1 MVVEKMKASME
12 KRLENAPLEAVAR
25 GLGFNSPSYRS
36 CVVSRNRVSLML
48 TMYNRML
55 IQIFDEG
62 GFGEFSLAFRVEAS
76 RRGAGRPMR
85 SGHTIRPPRLGSAVR
100 AAQLA
105 ALLRPRNSAEPFG
118 QRCAGHAVRPRR
130 SSREVGIVHRFMPVR
145 SSSSIGGFLERSVGA
160 DFLT

>member
-1 MVVEKMKASME
+1 MVIEKMKASME

-25 GLGFNSPSYRS
+25 GLGFNPPSYRS

-85 SGHTIRPPRLGSAVR
+85 SDAVGPPRLGKAVR
-100 AAQLA
+100 A
-105 ALLRPRNSAEPFG
+105 ALLRPRNSAAPFG
-118 QRCAGHAVRPRR
+118 QRVRATLFGHAGRVEKR
-130 SSREVGIVHRFMPVR
+130 
-145 SSSSIGGFLERSVGA
+145 A
-160 DFLT
+160 